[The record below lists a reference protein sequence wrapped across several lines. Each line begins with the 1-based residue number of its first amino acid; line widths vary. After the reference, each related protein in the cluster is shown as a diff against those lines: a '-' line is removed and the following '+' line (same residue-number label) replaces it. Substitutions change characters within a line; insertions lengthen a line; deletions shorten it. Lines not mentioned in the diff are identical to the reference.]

1 MSQPIGRLKFAAAL
15 ACAGLVGSTLAG
27 CAGASRTVLPGSE
40 LPAGSSVYR
49 LGLGD
54 KLRVTVFGEQA
65 LSGEYQVSGAGVLS
79 MPLIGDVR
87 AVGLTARELEGAL
100 TQRFAGGYLR
110 DPKVAVEVYDFR
122 PFFVLGEVARP
133 GRYPTTEGLSVLGAV
148 ATAGGYTYRANT
160 RRVFLKRGDG
170 PEYEVDPT
178 SEIMIQPG
186 DVLRIG
192 ERYF

>member
-1 MSQPIGRLKFAAAL
+1 MSQPVGRFRLAAAL
-15 ACAGLVGSTLAG
+15 ACAAAMGLAG
-27 CAGASRTVLPGSE
+27 CGGGPRNLQPGSA
-40 LPAGSSVYR
+40 LPAGAEVYR

-54 KLRVTVFGEQA
+54 KLRVTVFGEQS

-79 MPLIGDVR
+79 MPLIGDVK
-87 AVGLTARELEGAL
+87 AVGLTARELEAAL
-100 TQRFAGGYLR
+100 TERFSGGYLR

-122 PFFVLGEVARP
+122 PFFVLGEVAKP
-133 GRYPTTEGLSVLGAV
+133 GRYPTTEGLTVLGAV

-160 RRVFLKRGDG
+160 KRVFLKRGDG

-178 SEIMIQPG
+178 SDVRIQPG